1 MKRKLT
7 SCLLVAGFMLASVP
21 GTFATTY
28 FIKPDGPDETD
39 GLSWEQALNYDYFAE
54 NMEQGNFEDGDVFC
68 FAGGVY
74 KLSSPDFDKYLTV
87 NRSVTFLGG
96 FDPNSTGTN
105 TEITYPS
112 PYETVISG
120 GIESDVAA
128 VPGNRTHLWYMQR
141 REEIDGV
148 DTKTRLNITVKGF
161 TFKHA
166 FRNYDSASNYK
177 GAVMVFNTDLDMQW
191 CNFIQ
196 NGAAFIGTS
205 GLTLIASD
213 ANVSDCVFSENFSGE
228 KGAALGLF
236 ISSTYA
242 GDEYLTQAVVQRC
255 QFTDNYF
262 TTDYYP
268 EAEYGED
275 GKPAYTNKLRGTAI
289 FLGSSDERIRL
300 YLVNSLVADNYT
312 EGFGVIMGYP
322 GTTMYMISNTI
333 ANKDYTS
340 AQETRTVTGN
350 NNTTKDVGRGLGV
363 MSYGGF
369 NYMANNYVVN
379 AILGES
385 APSNPAILLSRSSDT
400 RPGKWYSGG
409 YNLTGTAWYC
419 TTWASPRD
427 RTQDPSIQDDHDD
440 GTGTI
445 VQGTYLYLS
454 DSDDESYTYA
464 DVFGDNTFGDNGGFN
479 QTLAPLSP
487 VKSLTVDELNALKTE
502 WKLPENIDLTVDQRG
517 FKRASTT
524 CVGSYDAEATSG
536 IDDVVAANR
545 LSISTLGNGLFQV
558 NGADADATVYNLSG
572 NVVKE
577 VPVNEVI
584 DLSSLAKGVYIIH
597 VDGEAFK
604 VVK

>member
-21 GTFATTY
+21 GAWATTY
-28 FIKPDGPDETD
+28 FIKPDGSDMND
-39 GLSWEQALNYDYFAE
+39 GLSWEQAISYDYFAE
-54 NMEQGNFEDGDVFC
+54 NMEGGNFADGDVFC

-74 KLSSPDFDKYLTV
+74 KLSSPDFDKYLSV

-120 GIESDVAA
+120 CIESDVAA
-128 VPGNRTHLWYMQR
+128 VPGNRTHLWYMER
-141 REEIDGV
+141 KDGDQPV
-148 DTKTRLNITVKGF
+148 RINVTVKGF

-213 ANVSDCVFSENFSGE
+213 ANVSDCVFSENFSAE

-236 ISSTYA
+236 TSSAYA

-268 EAEYGED
+268 EAEYGDD

-289 FLGSSDERIRL
+289 FLGSSDERLRL

-312 EGFGVIMGYP
+312 AGFGVIMGYP

-333 ANKDYTS
+333 ANKDYTTE
-340 AQETRTVTGN
+340 QETRTVSANKNG
-350 NNTTKDVGRGLGV
+350 TKDVGRGLGV
-363 MSYGGF
+363 MSYGGY
-369 NYMANNYVVN
+369 NYMANNYIVN
-379 AILGES
+379 GVLGES
-385 APSNPAILLSRSSDT
+385 APSNPAILLSRNSAT
-400 RPGKWYSGG
+400 RPGTWNSGG
-409 YNLTGTAWYC
+409 YNISGTAWYC
-419 TTWASPRD
+419 TTWATPRD
-427 RTQDPSIQDDHDD
+427 RTQTPEIQE
-440 GTGTI
+440 TSL
-445 VQGTYLYLS
+445 LYLS
-454 DSDDESYTYA
+454 DTDEETYTYA

-479 QTLAPLSP
+479 QTLAPVSP
-487 VKSLTVDELNALKTE
+487 VKSLTIDELNALKTE
-502 WKLPENIDLTVDQRG
+502 WNLPENINLAVDQRG

-524 CVGSYDAEATSG
+524 CVGSYDADATSG
-536 IDDVVAANR
+536 IADVIAADR
-545 LSISTLGNGLFQV
+545 LSVCTLGNGLFSV
-558 NGADADATVYNLSG
+558 NGAQAEATVYNLSG
-572 NVVKE
+572 NVVKV
-577 VPVNEVI
+577 VPANDVI

-604 VVK
+604 VIK

>member
-21 GTFATTY
+21 GAWATTY
-28 FIKPDGPDETD
+28 FIKPDGSEND
-39 GLSWEQALNYDYFAE
+39 GLSWEQAISYDYFAE
-54 NMEQGNFEDGDVFC
+54 NMEQGNFADGDVFC

-74 KLSSPDFDKYLTV
+74 KLSSPDFDKYLSV

-128 VPGNRTHLWYMQR
+128 VPGNRTHLWYMER
-141 REEIDGV
+141 KDGDQPV
-148 DTKTRLNITVKGF
+148 RINVTVKGF

-166 FRNYDSASNYK
+166 FRNYDSASSYK

-205 GLTLIASD
+205 GLTLIASE
-213 ANVSDCVFSENFSGE
+213 ANISDCVFSENFSAE

-236 ISSTYA
+236 KSSAYA

-268 EAEYGED
+268 EAEYGDD

-289 FLGSSDERIRL
+289 FLGSEDERLRL

-312 EGFGVIMGYP
+312 AGFGVIMGYP

-333 ANKDYTS
+333 ANKDYTTE
-340 AQETRTVTGN
+340 QETRTVSANENG
-350 NNTTKDVGRGLGV
+350 TKDVGRGLGV
-363 MSYGGF
+363 MSYGGY
-369 NYMANNYVVN
+369 NYMANNYIVN
-379 AILGES
+379 GVLGES
-385 APSNPAILLSRSSDT
+385 APSNPAILLSRSGPT
-400 RPGKWYSGG
+400 RPGTWNSGG
-409 YNLTGTAWYC
+409 YNISGTAWYC
-419 TTWASPRD
+419 TTWATPRD
-427 RTQDPSIQDDHDD
+427 RTQTPEIQA
-440 GTGTI
+440 TSL
-445 VQGTYLYLS
+445 LYLS
-454 DSDDESYTYA
+454 DTDEETYTYA
-464 DVFGDNTFGDNGGFN
+464 DVFGDNTFGDNGGFS
-479 QTLAPLSP
+479 QTLAPVSP
-487 VKSLTVDELNALKTE
+487 MKSLTIDELNALKTE
-502 WKLPENIDLTVDQRG
+502 WNLPENINLAVDQRG

-524 CVGSYDAEATSG
+524 CVGSYDADATSG
-536 IDDVVAANR
+536 IADVIAADR
-545 LSISTLGNGLFQV
+545 LSVCTLGNGLFSV
-558 NGADADATVYNLSG
+558 NGAQAEATVYNLSG
-572 NVVKE
+572 NVVKV
-577 VPVNEVI
+577 VPANDVI

-604 VVK
+604 VIK

>member
-21 GTFATTY
+21 DAWATTY
-28 FIKPDGPDETD
+28 FIKPDGSDMND
-39 GLSWEQALNYDYFAE
+39 GLSWEQAISYDFFAE
-54 NMEQGNFEDGDVFC
+54 NMEGGNFADGDVFC

-74 KLSSPDFDKYLTV
+74 KLSSPDFDKYLSV

-120 GIESDVAA
+120 CIESDVAA
-128 VPGNRTHLWYMQR
+128 VPGNRTHLWYMER
-141 REEIDGV
+141 KDGDQPV
-148 DTKTRLNITVKGF
+148 RINVTVKGF

-213 ANVSDCVFSENFSGE
+213 ANVSDCVFSENFSAE

-236 ISSTYA
+236 TSSAYA

-268 EAEYGED
+268 EAEYGDD

-289 FLGSSDERIRL
+289 FLGSSDERLRL

-333 ANKDYTS
+333 ANKDYNS
-340 AQETRTVTGN
+340 EQETRTVSANKNG
-350 NNTTKDVGRGLGV
+350 TKDVGRGLGV
-363 MSYGGF
+363 MSYGGY
-369 NYMANNYVVN
+369 NYMANNYIVN
-379 AILGES
+379 GVLGES
-385 APSNPAILLSRSSDT
+385 APSNPAILLSRSGPT
-400 RPGKWYSGG
+400 RPGTWNSGG
-409 YNLTGTAWYC
+409 YNISGTAWYC
-419 TTWASPRD
+419 TTWATPRD
-427 RTQDPSIQDDHDD
+427 RTQTPEIQA
-440 GTGTI
+440 TSL
-445 VQGTYLYLS
+445 LYLS
-454 DSDDESYTYA
+454 DTDEETYTYA
-464 DVFGDNTFGDNGGFN
+464 DVFGDNTFGDNGGFS
-479 QTLAPLSP
+479 QTLAPVSP
-487 VKSLTVDELNALKTE
+487 VKSLTIDELNALKTE
-502 WKLPENIDLTVDQRG
+502 WNLPENINLAVDQRG

-524 CVGSYDAEATSG
+524 CVGSYDADATSG
-536 IDDVVAANR
+536 IADVIAADR
-545 LSISTLGNGLFQV
+545 LSVCTLGNGLFSV
-558 NGADADATVYNLSG
+558 NGARAEATVYNLSG
-572 NVVKE
+572 NVVKV
-577 VPVNEVI
+577 VPANDVI

-604 VVK
+604 VIK

>member
-21 GTFATTY
+21 DAWATTY
-28 FIKPDGPDETD
+28 FIKPDGSDMND
-39 GLSWEQALNYDYFAE
+39 GLSWEQAISYDFFAE
-54 NMEQGNFEDGDVFC
+54 NMEGGNFADGDVFC

-74 KLSSPDFDKYLTV
+74 KLSSPDFDKYLSV

-120 GIESDVAA
+120 CIESDVAA
-128 VPGNRTHLWYMQR
+128 VPGNRTHLWYMER
-141 REEIDGV
+141 KDGDQPV
-148 DTKTRLNITVKGF
+148 RINVTVKGF

-166 FRNYDSASNYK
+166 FRNYDSASSYK

-205 GLTLIASD
+205 GLTLIASE
-213 ANVSDCVFSENFSGE
+213 ANISDCVFSENFSAE

-236 ISSTYA
+236 KSSAYA

-268 EAEYGED
+268 EAEYGDD

-289 FLGSSDERIRL
+289 FLGSEDERLRL

-333 ANKDYTS
+333 ANKDYNS
-340 AQETRTVTGN
+340 EQETRTVSANKNG
-350 NNTTKDVGRGLGV
+350 TKDVGRGLGV
-363 MSYGGF
+363 MSYGGY
-369 NYMANNYVVN
+369 NYMANNYIVN
-379 AILGES
+379 GVLGES
-385 APSNPAILLSRSSDT
+385 APSNPAILLSRSGAT
-400 RPGKWYSGG
+400 RPGTWNSGG
-409 YNLTGTAWYC
+409 YNISGTAWYC
-419 TTWASPRD
+419 TTWTTPRD
-427 RTQDPSIQDDHDD
+427 RTQTPEIQA
-440 GTGTI
+440 TSL
-445 VQGTYLYLS
+445 LYLS
-454 DSDDESYTYA
+454 DTDEETYTYA
-464 DVFGDNTFGDNGGFN
+464 DVFGDNTFGDNGGFS
-479 QTLAPLSP
+479 QTLAPVSP
-487 VKSLTVDELNALKTE
+487 VKSLTIDELNALKTE
-502 WKLPENIDLTVDQRG
+502 WNLPENIDLTVDQRG

-524 CVGSYDAEATSG
+524 CVGSYDADATSG
-536 IDDVVAANR
+536 IADVIAADR
-545 LSISTLGNGLFQV
+545 LSVCTLGNGLFSV
-558 NGADADATVYNLSG
+558 NGARAEATVYNLSG
-572 NVVKE
+572 NVVKV
-577 VPVNEVI
+577 VPANDVI

-604 VVK
+604 VIK

>member
-21 GTFATTY
+21 GAWATTY
-28 FIKPDGPDETD
+28 FIKPDGSEND
-39 GLSWEQALNYDYFAE
+39 GLSWEQAISYDYFAE

-74 KLSSPDFDKYLTV
+74 KLSSPDFDKYLSV

-128 VPGNRTHLWYMQR
+128 VPGNRTHLWYMER
-141 REEIDGV
+141 KDGDQPV
-148 DTKTRLNITVKGF
+148 RINVTVKGF

-196 NGAAFIGTS
+196 NGAAFVGTS
-205 GLTLIASD
+205 GLTLVASE
-213 ANVSDCVFSENFSGE
+213 ANISDCVFSENFSSE

-236 ISSTYA
+236 TSSAYA

-289 FLGSSDERIRL
+289 FLGSNDERLRL

-333 ANKDYTS
+333 ANKDYTP
-340 AQETRTVTGN
+340 AQETRTVSANKNG
-350 NNTTKDVGRGLGV
+350 TKDVGRGLGV
-363 MSYGGF
+363 MSYGGY
-369 NYMANNYVVN
+369 NYMANNYIVN
-379 AILGES
+379 GVLGES
-385 APSNPAILLSRSSDT
+385 APSNPAILLSRSGPT
-400 RPGKWYSGG
+400 RPGTWNSGG
-409 YNLTGTAWYC
+409 YNISGTAWYC
-419 TTWASPRD
+419 TTWATPRD
-427 RTQDPSIQDDHDD
+427 RTQTPEIQA
-440 GTGTI
+440 TSL
-445 VQGTYLYLS
+445 LYLS
-454 DSDDESYTYA
+454 DTDEETYTYA
-464 DVFGDNTFGDNGGFN
+464 DVFGDNTFGDNGGFS
-479 QTLAPLSP
+479 QTLAPVSP
-487 VKSLTVDELNALKTE
+487 VKSLTIDELNALKTE
-502 WKLPENIDLTVDQRG
+502 WNLPENINLAVDQRG

-524 CVGSYDAEATSG
+524 CVGSYDADATSG
-536 IDDVVAANR
+536 IADVIAADR
-545 LSISTLGNGLFQV
+545 LSVCTLGNGLFSV
-558 NGADADATVYNLSG
+558 NGAQAEATVYNLSG
-572 NVVKE
+572 NVVKV
-577 VPVNEVI
+577 VPANDVI

-604 VVK
+604 VIK

>member
-1 MKRKLT
+1 M
-7 SCLLVAGFMLASVP
+7 ASVP
-21 GTFATTY
+21 GAWATTY
-28 FIKPDGPDETD
+28 FIKPDGSEND
-39 GLSWEQALNYDYFAE
+39 GLSWEQAISYDYFAE
-54 NMEQGNFEDGDVFC
+54 NMEQGNFADGDVFC

-74 KLSSPDFDKYLTV
+74 KLSSPDFDKYLSV

-120 GIESDVAA
+120 CIESDVAA
-128 VPGNRTHLWYMQR
+128 VPGNRTHLWYMER
-141 REEIDGV
+141 KDGDQPV
-148 DTKTRLNITVKGF
+148 RINVTVKGF

-166 FRNYDSASNYK
+166 FRNYDSASSYK

-205 GLTLIASD
+205 GLTLIASE
-213 ANVSDCVFSENFSGE
+213 ANISDCVFSENFSAE

-236 ISSTYA
+236 KSSAYA

-268 EAEYGED
+268 EAEYGDD

-289 FLGSSDERIRL
+289 FLGSEDERLRL

-312 EGFGVIMGYP
+312 AGFGVIMGYP

-333 ANKDYTS
+333 ANKDYTTE
-340 AQETRTVTGN
+340 QETRTVSANENG
-350 NNTTKDVGRGLGV
+350 TKDVGRGLGV
-363 MSYGGF
+363 MSYGGY
-369 NYMANNYVVN
+369 NYMANNYIVN
-379 AILGES
+379 GVLGES
-385 APSNPAILLSRSSDT
+385 APSNPAILLSRSGAT
-400 RPGKWYSGG
+400 RPGTWNSGG
-409 YNLTGTAWYC
+409 YNISGTAWYC
-419 TTWASPRD
+419 TTWTTPRD
-427 RTQDPSIQDDHDD
+427 RTQTPEIQA
-440 GTGTI
+440 TSL
-445 VQGTYLYLS
+445 LYLS
-454 DSDDESYTYA
+454 DTDEETYTYA
-464 DVFGDNTFGDNGGFN
+464 DVFGDNTFGDNGGFS
-479 QTLAPLSP
+479 QTLAPVSP
-487 VKSLTVDELNALKTE
+487 MKSLTIDELNALKTE
-502 WKLPENIDLTVDQRG
+502 WNLPENINLAVDQRG

-524 CVGSYDAEATSG
+524 CVGSYDADATSG
-536 IDDVVAANR
+536 IADVIAADR
-545 LSISTLGNGLFQV
+545 LSVCTLGNGLFSV
-558 NGADADATVYNLSG
+558 NGAQAEATVYNLSG
-572 NVVKE
+572 NVVKV
-577 VPVNEVI
+577 VPANDVI

-604 VVK
+604 VIK

>member
-1 MKRKLT
+1 M
-7 SCLLVAGFMLASVP
+7 ASVP

-213 ANVSDCVFSENFSGE
+213 ANVSDCVFSENFSSE

-236 ISSTYA
+236 TSSTYA

-275 GKPAYTNKLRGTAI
+275 GKPAYTNKLRGSAI

-340 AQETRTVTGN
+340 EQETRTVTGN

-385 APSNPAILLSRSSDT
+385 APSNPAILLSRSSAT
-400 RPGKWYSGG
+400 RPGTWNSGG
-409 YNLTGTAWYC
+409 YNISGTAWYC
-419 TTWASPRD
+419 TTWATPRD
-427 RTQDPSIQDDHDD
+427 RTQTPEIQA
-440 GTGTI
+440 TSL
-445 VQGTYLYLS
+445 LYLS
-454 DSDDESYTYA
+454 GNDKETYTYA

-502 WKLPENIDLTVDQRG
+502 WELPENIDLTVDQRG

-597 VDGEAFK
+597 VNGEAFK

>member
-21 GTFATTY
+21 GAWATTY
-28 FIKPDGPDETD
+28 FIKPDGSDMND
-39 GLSWEQALNYDYFAE
+39 GLSWEQAISYDYFAE
-54 NMEQGNFEDGDVFC
+54 NMEGGNFADGDVFC

-74 KLSSPDFDKYLTV
+74 KLSSPDFDKYLSV

-120 GIESDVAA
+120 CIESDVAA
-128 VPGNRTHLWYMQR
+128 VPGNRTHLWYMER
-141 REEIDGV
+141 KDGDQPV
-148 DTKTRLNITVKGF
+148 RINVTVKGF

-166 FRNYDSASNYK
+166 FRNYDSASSYK

-196 NGAAFIGTS
+196 NGAAFVGTS
-205 GLTLIASD
+205 GLTLIASE
-213 ANVSDCVFSENFSGE
+213 ANISDCVFSENFSSE

-236 ISSTYA
+236 ISSAYA
-242 GDEYLTQAVVQRC
+242 GDEYPTQAVVQRC

-289 FLGSSDERIRL
+289 FLGSNDERLRL

-333 ANKDYTS
+333 ANKDYTP
-340 AQETRTVTGN
+340 AQETRTVSANKNG
-350 NNTTKDVGRGLGV
+350 TKDVGRGLGV
-363 MSYGGF
+363 MSYGGY
-369 NYMANNYVVN
+369 NYMANNYIVN
-379 AILGES
+379 GVLGES
-385 APSNPAILLSRSSDT
+385 APSNPAILLSRNSPT
-400 RPGKWYSGG
+400 RPGTWNSGG
-409 YNLTGTAWYC
+409 YNISGTAWYC
-419 TTWASPRD
+419 TTWATPRD
-427 RTQDPSIQDDHDD
+427 RTQTPEIQA
-440 GTGTI
+440 TSL
-445 VQGTYLYLS
+445 LYLS
-454 DSDDESYTYA
+454 DTDEETYTYA

-479 QTLAPLSP
+479 QTLAPVSP
-487 VKSLTVDELNALKTE
+487 VKSLTIDELNALKTE
-502 WKLPENIDLTVDQRG
+502 WNLPENINLAVDQRG

-524 CVGSYDAEATSG
+524 CVGSYDADATSG
-536 IDDVVAANR
+536 IADVIAADR
-545 LSISTLGNGLFQV
+545 LSVCTLGNGLFSV
-558 NGADADATVYNLSG
+558 NGAQAEATVYNLSG
-572 NVVKE
+572 NVVKV
-577 VPVNEVI
+577 VPANDVI

-604 VVK
+604 VIK

>member
-21 GTFATTY
+21 GAWATTY
-28 FIKPDGPDETD
+28 FIKPDGGGMEND
-39 GLSWEQALNYDYFAE
+39 GSSWEQAINYDYFAE

-74 KLSSPDFDKYLTV
+74 KLSSPDFDKYLSV

-105 TEITYPS
+105 TDITYPS
-112 PYETVISG
+112 PHETVISG

-128 VPGNRTHLWYMQR
+128 VPGNRTHLWYMER
-141 REEIDGV
+141 KDGDQPV
-148 DTKTRLNITVKGF
+148 RINVTVKGF

-196 NGAAFIGTS
+196 NGAAFVGTS
-205 GLTLIASD
+205 GLTLIASE
-213 ANVSDCVFSENFSGE
+213 ANISDCVFSENFSSE

-236 ISSTYA
+236 ISSAYA

-268 EAEYGED
+268 EAEYGDD

-289 FLGSSDERIRL
+289 ILGSNDERLRL

-333 ANKDYTS
+333 ANKDYT
-340 AQETRTVTGN
+340 AEQETRTVSANKNG
-350 NNTTKDVGRGLGV
+350 TKDVGRGLGV
-363 MSYGGF
+363 MSYGGY
-369 NYMANNYVVN
+369 NYMANNYIVN
-379 AILGES
+379 GVLGES
-385 APSNPAILLSRSSDT
+385 APSNPAILLSRSGAT
-400 RPGKWYSGG
+400 RPGTWNSGG
-409 YNLTGTAWYC
+409 YNISGTAWYC
-419 TTWASPRD
+419 TTWTTPRD
-427 RTQDPSIQDDHDD
+427 RTQTPEIQA
-440 GTGTI
+440 TSL
-445 VQGTYLYLS
+445 LYLS
-454 DSDDESYTYA
+454 DTDAETYTYA
-464 DVFGDNTFGDNGGFN
+464 DVFGDNTFGDNGGFS
-479 QTLAPLSP
+479 QTLAPVSP
-487 VKSLTVDELNALKTE
+487 VKSLTIDELNALKTE
-502 WKLPENIDLTVDQRG
+502 WNLPENINLAVDQRG

-524 CVGSYDAEATSG
+524 CVGSYDADATSG
-536 IDDVVAANR
+536 IADVIAADR
-545 LSISTLGNGLFQV
+545 LSVCTLGNGLFSV
-558 NGADADATVYNLSG
+558 NGARAEATVYNLSG
-572 NVVKE
+572 NVVKV
-577 VPVNEVI
+577 VPANDVI

-604 VVK
+604 VIK

>member
-21 GTFATTY
+21 GAWATTY
-28 FIKPDGPDETD
+28 FIKPDGSDMND
-39 GLSWEQALNYDYFAE
+39 GLSWEQAISYDFFAE
-54 NMEQGNFEDGDVFC
+54 NMEGGNFADGDVFC

-74 KLSSPDFDKYLTV
+74 KLSSPDFDKYLSV

-120 GIESDVAA
+120 CIESDVAA
-128 VPGNRTHLWYMQR
+128 VPGNRTHLWYMER
-141 REEIDGV
+141 KDGDQPV
-148 DTKTRLNITVKGF
+148 RINVTVKGF

-205 GLTLIASD
+205 GLTLIASE
-213 ANVSDCVFSENFSGE
+213 ANISDCVFSENFSAE

-236 ISSTYA
+236 ISSAYA

-289 FLGSSDERIRL
+289 FLGSNDERLRL

-333 ANKDYTS
+333 ANKDYNS
-340 AQETRTVTGN
+340 EQETRTVSANKNG
-350 NNTTKDVGRGLGV
+350 TKDVGRGLGV
-363 MSYGGF
+363 MSYGGY
-369 NYMANNYVVN
+369 NYMANNYIVN
-379 AILGES
+379 GVLGES
-385 APSNPAILLSRSSDT
+385 APSNPAILLSRSGAT
-400 RPGKWYSGG
+400 RPGTWNSGG
-409 YNLTGTAWYC
+409 YNISGTAWYC
-419 TTWASPRD
+419 TTWTTPRD
-427 RTQDPSIQDDHDD
+427 RTQTPEIQA
-440 GTGTI
+440 TSL
-445 VQGTYLYLS
+445 LYLS
-454 DSDDESYTYA
+454 DTDEETYTYA
-464 DVFGDNTFGDNGGFN
+464 DVFGDNTFGDNGGFS
-479 QTLAPLSP
+479 QTLAPVSP
-487 VKSLTVDELNALKTE
+487 VKSLTIDELNALKTE
-502 WKLPENIDLTVDQRG
+502 WNLPENIDLTVDQRG

-524 CVGSYDAEATSG
+524 CVGSYDGDATSG
-536 IDDVVAANR
+536 IADVTVADR
-545 LSISTLGNGLFQV
+545 LTISTLGNGLFSV
-558 NGADADATVYNLSG
+558 NGARAEATVYNLSG
-572 NVVKE
+572 NVVKV
-577 VPVNEVI
+577 VPANDVI

-604 VVK
+604 VIK

>member
-21 GTFATTY
+21 GAWATTY
-28 FIKPDGPDETD
+28 FIKPDGSDMND
-39 GLSWEQALNYDYFAE
+39 GLSWEQAISYDYFAE
-54 NMEQGNFEDGDVFC
+54 NMEGGNFADGDVFC

-74 KLSSPDFDKYLTV
+74 KLSSPDFDKYLSV

-128 VPGNRTHLWYMQR
+128 VPGNRTHLWYMER
-141 REEIDGV
+141 KDGDQPV
-148 DTKTRLNITVKGF
+148 RINVTVKGF

-166 FRNYDSASNYK
+166 FRNYDSASSYK

-196 NGAAFIGTS
+196 NGAAFVGTS
-205 GLTLIASD
+205 GLTLIASE
-213 ANVSDCVFSENFSGE
+213 ANISDCVFSENFSSE

-236 ISSTYA
+236 ISSAYA

-289 FLGSSDERIRL
+289 FLGSNDERLRL

-333 ANKDYTS
+333 ANKDYNS
-340 AQETRTVTGN
+340 EQETRTVTANKNG
-350 NNTTKDVGRGLGV
+350 TKDVGRGLGV
-363 MSYGGF
+363 MSYGGY
-369 NYMANNYVVN
+369 NYMANNYIVN
-379 AILGES
+379 GVLGES
-385 APSNPAILLSRSSDT
+385 APSNPAILLSRSGAT
-400 RPGKWYSGG
+400 RPGTWNSGG
-409 YNLTGTAWYC
+409 YNISGTAWYC
-419 TTWASPRD
+419 TTWTTPRD
-427 RTQDPSIQDDHDD
+427 RTQTPEIQA
-440 GTGTI
+440 TSL
-445 VQGTYLYLS
+445 LYLS
-454 DSDDESYTYA
+454 DTDAETYTYA
-464 DVFGDNTFGDNGGFN
+464 NVFGDNTFGDNGGFS
-479 QTLAPLSP
+479 QTLAPVSP
-487 VKSLTVDELNALKTE
+487 VKSLTIDELNALKTE
-502 WKLPENIDLTVDQRG
+502 WNLPENINLAVDQRG

-524 CVGSYDAEATSG
+524 CVGSYDADATSG
-536 IDDVVAANR
+536 IADVIAADR
-545 LSISTLGNGLFQV
+545 LSVCTLGNGLFSV
-558 NGADADATVYNLSG
+558 NGAQAEATVYNLSG
-572 NVVKE
+572 NVVKV
-577 VPVNEVI
+577 VPANDVI

-604 VVK
+604 VIK